1 MKKLPKFPFF
11 RLLER
16 LNEVDLAASA
26 YADLANEKIDINTLL
41 TCKQD
46 FVYACTFLAKYYAAR
61 KDIDQ
66 AKYFA
71 NQLKRHPEVSVVI
84 IIILRL
90 LIMCFIFYLSN
101 VLQFLVRRCIRK
113 SYAANSSKKERD
125 QLTFYI

>member
-1 MKKLPKFPFF
+1 MFSFF

-26 YADLANEKIDINTLL
+26 YADLVNEKIDINTLL

-71 NQLKRHPEVSVVI
+71 NQLKRHPEVSLVI
-84 IIILRL
+84 IIILRVL
-90 LIMCFIFYLSN
+90 VMFYFLCILCIEIF
-101 VLQFLVRRCIRK
+101 
-113 SYAANSSKKERD
+113 SSKMHTRK
-125 QLTFYI
+125 LCN